1 MTFTRVEGEVV
12 RKWWEERCIEWCFAR
27 VEDGKFGDQ
36 KYLDD
41 WPVRFESYVHVLER
55 QEWSQAPW
63 NASRYPFGQGVFYHF
78 HGLRIA
84 EMHKIDLGEKYVLPP
99 VLIKNVYE
107 PYINDL
113 SVAIKAI
120 NNLGLIVVQQTKP
133 TSTLKLFKRLL
144 SGLYFQL
151 WRFHSLNFRKY

>member
-1 MTFTRVEGEVV
+1 
-12 RKWWEERCIEWCFAR
+12 
-27 VEDGKFGDQ
+27 
-36 KYLDD
+36 
-41 WPVRFESYVHVLER
+41 
-55 QEWSQAPW
+55 
-63 NASRYPFGQGVFYHF
+63 
-78 HGLRIA
+78 
-84 EMHKIDLGEKYVLPP
+84 MHKIDLGEKYVLPP